1 MSYQD
6 YYFKT
11 ESDVLFVNEDTQ
23 RVGILNS
30 NPTYT
35 LDVDGTINTSNILA
49 INAVCDYI
57 EGSNAIITTIE
68 GDNAII
74 DNVLSINVSAL
85 SNVSSSNLISQS
97 NLKLFNA
104 WISDECPKPNRGSLF
119 GFSLG
124 GGVIDP
130 SWLKVDNDWE
140 TALGSLWNAAQTGYD
155 LFTLARSIFDEN
167 NKIAEPLKD
176 ALDEALNDG
185 QTLRVDW
192 GNLNNKPI
200 YADKTTKDV
209 GMSGDVYFN
218 EAKTLYSL
226 NSAYFT
232 SVGDN
237 GNLHL
242 SSTQGRQQWLNIGSL
257 ELFMKQITSSNITSS
272 NLTASNVYINSNLD
286 APRITVNDTLR
297 VGNYYITQ
305 NGIYVGNPAFPLT
318 SQLVIDAQG
327 NYKGT
332 IDRNQIVNLEAFNI
346 SALADG
352 QLVFGSF
359 GDTNILND
367 PFANLTALYNVG

>member
-30 NPTYT
+30 NPSYT

-49 INAVCDYI
+49 INALCDYI
-57 EGSNAIITTIE
+57 EGSNAIISTIE

-74 DNVLSINVSAL
+74 DNIISVNVSAT

-97 NLKLFNA
+97 NLKLFNT

-140 TALGSLWNAAQTGYD
+140 EALGSLWNAAQTGYD

-167 NKIAEPLKD
+167 NKLAEPLKD

-185 QTLRVDW
+185 ETLRVDW
-192 GNLNNKPI
+192 ANLNNKPL
-200 YADKTTKDV
+200 YADKITKNV
-209 GMSGDVYFN
+209 GMSGDIFFN
-218 EAKTLYSL
+218 DAKSLYSL
-226 NSAYFT
+226 SSSHFS

-237 GNLHL
+237 GNL
-242 SSTQGRQQWLNIGSL
+242 
-257 ELFMKQITSSNITSS
+257 QITSYSSSNKILDIGTHDAYLHDITCSNIIVTS
-272 NLTASNVYINSNLD
+272 NLQSTEITANEIISNEVSGN
-286 APRITVNDTLR
+286 VVK
-297 VGNYYITQ
+297 VGEFYITTS
-305 NGIYVGNPAFPLT
+305 GVYLGNPEFPLA
-318 SQLVIDAQG
+318 SQLVIDNQG
-327 NYKGT
+327 IYKGT

-352 QLVFGSF
+352 QLVFGDF

-367 PFANLTALYNVG
+367 PFANLTPLFNVG